1 MCAGWEDGA
10 KDASS
15 GDSGGP
21 LVVTREDGRAELIGL
36 VSWGIGCG
44 VKGRPGVYTRV
55 SQFVPW
61 IRRRL
66 RSIMDPA

>member
-36 VSWGIGCG
+36 VSWG
-44 VKGRPGVYTRV
+44 KG
-55 SQFVPW
+55 
-61 IRRRL
+61 
-66 RSIMDPA
+66 